1 MSKIHK
7 ALEHAQQER
16 KGLKVLSGAPIHENS
31 TSKHPKYENEHE
43 MIHLYHT
50 INSLTQDSKNKVIQF
65 IGSCKG
71 EGTSTLIRDFVRV
84 AASMLDEPVL
94 LLDANRQSCHASF
107 FGIRPDSGLA
117 EVILK
122 KKPLKEVLHKI
133 ENSRLFMGQISLNG
147 DYITSI
153 FGSSRIEEVFDELKK
168 EFKLVII
175 DTPSASES
183 TDAIALTR
191 MANGVI
197 LVVESENTRW
207 QIVNGVKERIIKHHG
222 NILGVILNKRKY
234 YIPEFIYKR
243 L

>member
-1 MSKIHK
+1 
-7 ALEHAQQER
+7 LEHAQQER

-122 KKPLKEVLHKI
+122 KKPLRGAVPDRQLEI
-133 ENSRLFMGQISLNG
+133 IYGPNLFEW
-147 DYITSI
+147 
-153 FGSSRIEEVFDELKK
+153 RIYNLYFW
-168 EFKLVII
+168 LVQ
-175 DTPSASES
+175 
-183 TDAIALTR
+183 
-191 MANGVI
+191 N
-197 LVVESENTRW
+197 
-207 QIVNGVKERIIKHHG
+207 
-222 NILGVILNKRKY
+222 
-234 YIPEFIYKR
+234 
-243 L
+243 